1 MNTRKSLAS
10 AGLFLVFILLI
21 YSFLHL
27 LIMKLSLFPYQLQ
40 FKFPFRIAHGV
51 RTHTDVVYVKLE
63 HQNFVGWG
71 EATLP
76 PYLAET
82 QKSVSE
88 FLLEFSKNI
97 SSNSIEDWFAKL
109 QPVQA
114 NMSAKAALDMALWS
128 LKAQRE
134 QNTIRELLGVV
145 GDNTNQDYKFPLGTY
160 TIGVSSFE
168 EMKLKVEEGNKYGF
182 EIFKIKL
189 DGESDEE
196 MIHNFKSLS
205 SKKFAVDVNQGW
217 KTVEEAIEK
226 ILWLKEEGCFLVEQ
240 PLHKNALK
248 EMKLLKQKSVLPLY
262 ADESCQ
268 RLSAIEK
275 LKEGFDGINI
285 KLMKCGGITEAHQ
298 MILKAREL
306 EMKIL
311 IGCMSES
318 SVGCTA
324 AAQLTPLA
332 DYADLDGPY
341 LISNDPFEGMKIKHG
356 RIQLNQLV
364 QSHGMTL
371 L

>member
-1 MNTRKSLAS
+1 
-10 AGLFLVFILLI
+10 
-21 YSFLHL
+21 
-27 LIMKLSLFPYQLQ
+27 MKLSLYPYQLQ

-63 HQNFVGWG
+63 HENFTSWG

-76 PYLAET
+76 PYLPET

-97 SSNSIEDWFAKL
+97 FSNAVNDWFEKL
-109 QPVQA
+109 NPVQT
-114 NMSAKAALDMALWS
+114 NLSAKAALDMALWN
-128 LKAQRE
+128 LKAQIE
-134 QNTIRELLGVV
+134 NKTIGELLVV
-145 GDNTNQDYKFPLGTY
+145 GDNTNNGFYFPMGTY
-160 TIGVSSFE
+160 TIGVSSFD
-168 EMKLKVEEGNKYGF
+168 EMKLKIEEGNKYGF
-182 EIFKIKL
+182 QIFKIKL
-189 DGESDEE
+189 DGEKDEE
-196 MIHNFKSLS
+196 HICNFKKLS
-205 SKKFAVDVNQGW
+205 DKKFAVDVNQGW
-217 KTVEEAIEK
+217 KTVEEAIGK
-226 ILWLKEEGCFLVEQ
+226 IVWLKEEGCFLVEQ
-240 PLHKNALK
+240 PLDKNALD

-268 RLSAIEK
+268 RLSDIEN
-275 LKEGFDGINI
+275 LKDSFDGINI
-285 KLMKCGGITEAHQ
+285 KLMKCGGITEANQ

-306 EMKIL
+306 KMKIL

-324 AAQLTPLA
+324 AAQLTQLA

-341 LISNDPFEGMKIKHG
+341 LISNDPFEGMKINEG

-364 QSHGMTL
+364 LSHAMTL